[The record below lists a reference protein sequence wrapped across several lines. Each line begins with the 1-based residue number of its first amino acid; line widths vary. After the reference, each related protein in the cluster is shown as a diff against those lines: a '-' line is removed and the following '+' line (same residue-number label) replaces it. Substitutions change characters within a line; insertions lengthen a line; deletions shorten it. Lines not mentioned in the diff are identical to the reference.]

1 MNVIDSTRVALHG
14 LRSNIGRSLLTI
26 IGIVIG
32 IVAIVF
38 VMSMGQAA
46 QDFIISQ
53 VEGFGAHTL
62 IVRPGREPQGP
73 TGAAETLLSD
83 SLRERDLMYL
93 RQAGHVPGV
102 ISVEPAVLVP
112 GSVSYQN
119 QISRPTVFG
128 WTAEALAKFFDV
140 YPETG
145 ELFSQEDI
153 EAHAKVAVIGQKVK
167 DELFGDSDAVGEYI
181 KIAGQN
187 MRVVGVLP
195 SKGQVSVLNLDEVVV
210 IPYTTARQDI
220 LGSDHYFE
228 FFVGVDEAYDIAD
241 VEADLKAVLRDLH
254 GITDPEKDDFFVVT
268 QQDIVESVN
277 TITSALTIFLVAIAS
292 ISLLVGGVGIMNIML
307 VSVTERTQ
315 EIGLRK
321 AVGATNSDILKQFL
335 LEALILTT
343 GGGVVGV
350 VLAALLSWVVAFVV
364 TTFFGLTWNFVVPPL
379 AIILGVG
386 MASLVGVV
394 FGLYPA
400 RRAAHKN
407 PIDALRYE

>member
-1 MNVIDSTRVALHG
+1 MNLIDSTRIALHG
-14 LRSNIGRSLLTI
+14 LRSNLGRSLLTI

-46 QDFIISQ
+46 QEFIISQ

-83 SLRERDLMYL
+83 SLRERDLLFL
-93 RQAGHVPGV
+93 RQPGRVPGV
-102 ISVEPAVLVP
+102 VSVEPAVLVP

-128 WTAEALAKFFDV
+128 WTAEALARFFDV

-153 EAHAKVAVIGQKVK
+153 EAHAKVGVIGQKVK

-181 KIAGQN
+181 KVKGQN
-187 MRVVGVLP
+187 IRVVGVLP

-241 VEADLKAVLRDLH
+241 VEVDLKAVLRDLH
-254 GITDPEKDDFFVVT
+254 GITDPAKDDFFVVT
-268 QQDIVESVN
+268 QKDIIESVS

-292 ISLLVGGVGIMNIML
+292 ISLLVGGVGIMNIMM
-307 VSVTERTQ
+307 VSVTERTA

-321 AVGATNSDILKQFL
+321 AVGATNKHILQQFL

-343 GGGVVGV
+343 GGGVLGV
-350 VLAALLSWVVAFVV
+350 MLAALLSWVVSLVVRNFFALPWAFTVPLLAVV
-364 TTFFGLTWNFVVPPL
+364 
-379 AIILGVG
+379 LGVG
-386 MASLVGVV
+386 MAGFVGVA

-400 RRAAHKN
+400 RRASLKD
-407 PIDALRYE
+407 PIEALRYE